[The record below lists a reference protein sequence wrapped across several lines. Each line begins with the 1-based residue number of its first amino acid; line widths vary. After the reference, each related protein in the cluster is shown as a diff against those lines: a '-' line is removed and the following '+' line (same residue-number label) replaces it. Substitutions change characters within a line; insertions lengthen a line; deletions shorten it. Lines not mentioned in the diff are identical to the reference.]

1 MSFQCSGET
10 LVPSEAAWLSSS
22 LPNSPESRLAR
33 RRSNLRVPLE
43 RNVESWLSHTA
54 SELGE
59 GVLVRSSVTI
69 CYLVI
74 DSPRLAQPLSLP

>member
-10 LVPSEAAWLSSS
+10 LVPSEAAWLSSP
-22 LPNSPESRLAR
+22 LPNSPKSRVAR

-59 GVLVRSSVTI
+59 DVLVRLLSAVF
-69 CYLVI
+69 YLV
-74 DSPRLAQPLSLP
+74 D